1 MMICRK
7 FLRKNSFISYLIFAV
22 CDLFESDYMFYAA
35 SIAYYTLMSIIP
47 LFIFLFF
54 LGMVIFHT
62 NFQEFIPKEFLN
74 SPLKPIINQ
83 INQVINSSGI
93 ISGTAA
99 LVMLWFSRGIFLSI
113 ERSFCEILRV
123 DNPAGFIYRHLV
135 IVLVILLLWA
145 LMFMFYVA
153 HYLLAFLLPQFPALS
168 FLSSLVAPLLLFI
181 ILLSIYYFLLPIS
194 LPISFMVRI
203 SLIVF
208 FLLAL
213 FERFFVWFIV
223 NVSKVSILY
232 SSFAAVI
239 IFLLWIYY
247 SATVILLGVGIVKG
261 KVIAEGEVNE
271 NSKESKG
278 DAGDRN

>member
-7 FLRKNSFISYLIFAV
+7 FLRKDSFISYLIFAV

-62 NFQEFIPKEFLN
+62 NFQEFMPKEFLN

-145 LMFMFYVA
+145 LMFIFYVA

-194 LPISFMVRI
+194 LPILFMVRI

>member
-1 MMICRK
+1 MICRK
-7 FLRKNSFISYLIFAV
+7 FLRKDSFISYLIFAV

-62 NFQEFIPKEFLN
+62 NFQEFMPKEFLN

-145 LMFMFYVA
+145 LMFIFYVA

-194 LPISFMVRI
+194 LPILFMVRI

>member
-7 FLRKNSFISYLIFAV
+7 FLRKNSFISYLIFAI

-35 SIAYYTLMSIIP
+35 SIAYYTLISIIP

-145 LMFMFYVA
+145 LMFIFYVA
-153 HYLLAFLLPQFPALS
+153 HYLLAFLLPQFPVLS

-247 SATVILLGVGIVKG
+247 SATVILLGVCLLYT
-261 KVIAEGEVNE
+261 
-271 NSKESKG
+271 SPSPR
-278 DAGDRN
+278 D

>member
-35 SIAYYTLMSIIP
+35 SIAYYTLISIIP

-83 INQVINSSGI
+83 INQVINRSGI

-145 LMFMFYVA
+145 LMFIFYVA
-153 HYLLAFLLPQFPALS
+153 HYLLAFLLPQFPVLS

-261 KVIAEGEVNE
+261 KIIAEGEVNE

>member
-35 SIAYYTLMSIIP
+35 SIAYYTLISIIP

-145 LMFMFYVA
+145 LMFIFYVA
-153 HYLLAFLLPQFPALS
+153 HYLLAFLLPQFPVLS

>member
-35 SIAYYTLMSIIP
+35 SIAYYTLISIIP

-145 LMFMFYVA
+145 LMFIFYVA
-153 HYLLAFLLPQFPALS
+153 HYLLAFLLPQFPILS

-261 KVIAEGEVNE
+261 KIIAEGEVNE